1 MKVVIDTNVWVSGL
15 LKPENPPGQVL
26 KAIRDARITAVS
38 SSHLWAELQRAVSY
52 RSPRRAL
59 ERDGVW
65 PEVEKLLVNHSD
77 IELVDDVTPTE
88 QWVTGDTDDDWV
100 IQCAI
105 TAKVD
110 YIVSGDKAVQAL
122 GEVEGIR
129 IVSAVQ
135 FLPEIPKVTP

>member
-15 LKPENPPGQVL
+15 LKPGNPPGLVL
-26 KAIRDARITAVS
+26 RAIHDKKIIAIS

-59 ERDGVW
+59 ERDSLW
-65 PEVEKLLVNHSD
+65 PTVEKLLVEHAD
-77 IELVDDVTPTE
+77 IEFVDAVAPTD
-88 QWVTGDTDDDWV
+88 QWVPGDSDDDWV

-110 YIVSGDKAVQAL
+110 YIVSGDKAVLGL
-122 GEVEGIR
+122 GEIEGIR
-129 IVSAVQ
+129 IMSAARFIV
-135 FLPEIPKVTP
+135 EILKGAT

>member
-15 LKPENPPGQVL
+15 LKPGNPPGLVL
-26 KAIRDARITAVS
+26 KAIHDKTIVAVS

-65 PEVEKLLVNHSD
+65 PEVERLLVNHSD
-77 IELVDDVTPTE
+77 IELVDDVIPTE
-88 QWVTGDTDDDWV
+88 QWVPGDTDDDWV

-110 YIVSGDKAVQAL
+110 YIVSGDKAVLGL
-122 GEVEGIR
+122 GEIEGIR
-129 IVSAVQ
+129 IVSAAR
-135 FLPEIPKVTP
+135 FMEEILKEAR